1 MADFM
6 VDMGMQ
12 FYDQD
17 RDGKLSFAEWCTYA
31 EDDRTIKEFVRH
43 CEQPYNE
50 MLQAQGH
57 EHTRCPKHGIPSM

>member
-17 RDGKLSFAEWCTYA
+17 RDGKLSFDEWCAYA
-31 EDDRTIKEFVRH
+31 G
-43 CEQPYNE
+43 P
-50 MLQAQGH
+50 
-57 EHTRCPKHGIPSM
+57 